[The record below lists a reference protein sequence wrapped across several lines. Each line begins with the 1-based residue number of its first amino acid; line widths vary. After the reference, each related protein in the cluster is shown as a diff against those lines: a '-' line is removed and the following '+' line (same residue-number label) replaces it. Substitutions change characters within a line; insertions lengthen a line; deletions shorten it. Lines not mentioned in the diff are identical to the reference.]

1 MKSTTLLTKK
11 CWKYKCCL
19 ALVYAV
25 YQCIGYALD
34 CYQVQNVLYHH
45 YYTLND
51 DYYHT
56 LLPFPTNILN
66 YEMKN
71 TFWIKKAGNTVT
83 PQNSNLC
90 SQNKAHN

>member
-1 MKSTTLLTKK
+1 MWNLQRSLPKN
-11 CWKYKCCL
+11 
-19 ALVYAV
+19 AV
-25 YQCIGYALD
+25 LHWYMQYTNALD